1 MLTDKAV
8 KAAKPAPGNRYR
20 KLADQGGLY
29 LFCTTDGTRSWR
41 YDYRLAGKRKTFTI
55 GLYPET
61 SVAEAREHHS
71 DARKLVALGQCPVL
85 IKRRK
90 RQAAV
95 LGAEN
100 TVKTIAEAWYA
111 ELAPHKSESWR
122 HGVRGRLDLYIYPA
136 MGNVPITD
144 VEPADVLALVKSVA
158 HKFPKT
164 AEYIRQILARVFSF
178 AIRNLR
184 AKTNPAREI
193 QGAVIVPAATHH
205 KPIAAKYVPAFIEK
219 IDGYSGRAHTKLAAK
234 LLLLTMVR
242 KCELTEAPW
251 SEIDLDNALW
261 TIPAER
267 MKRRH
272 GHVVPLSRQ
281 ALEAFQELQPMAC
294 GSKYVFPNFGNPR
307 KPMSPATL
315 NGMFVRLK
323 IDVAPHSL
331 RATAS
336 TILNEANQFRS
347 DVIERQLSHI
357 ERNRIR
363 AAYNA
368 AEYMDERRAMLQWW
382 ADFIDRPANVVPM
395 RKRAS

>member
-29 LFCTTDGTRSWR
+29 LFCTSDGTRSWR

-55 GLYPET
+55 GLYPDT
-61 SVAEAREHHS
+61 SLAEAREHHS
-71 DARKLVALGQCPVL
+71 DARKLVGAGQCPVL

-100 TVKTIAEAWYA
+100 TVKAIAEAWYA

-122 HGVRGRLDLYIYPA
+122 KGARGRLDKYIYPA
-136 MGNVPITD
+136 MGTLPITD
-144 VEPADVLALVKSVA
+144 VEAADVLALVKGI
-158 HKFPKT
+158 KFPKT
-164 AEYIRQILARVFSF
+164 AEYVRQILTRVFSF

-184 AKTNPAREI
+184 VKTNPAREI
-193 QGAVIVPAATHH
+193 QGAVIVPQATHH
-205 KPIAAKYVPAFIEK
+205 KPIAAKNIPAFIDK
-219 IDGYSGRAHTKLAAK
+219 LDGYAGRIQTKLAAK

-242 KCELTEAPW
+242 KRELIDATWDEV
-251 SEIDLDNALW
+251 DLDSGVW

-267 MKRRH
+267 MKRRND
-272 GHVVPLSRQ
+272 HVVPLSKQ
-281 ALEAFQELQPMAC
+281 ALKAFEELQPMAC
-294 GSKYVFPNFGNPR
+294 GSRYVFPHFGDPR
-307 KPMSPATL
+307 KPMSASTL
-315 NGMFVRLK
+315 NLMFDRLGLT
-323 IDVAPHSL
+323 VSPHSL

-336 TILNEANQFRS
+336 TILNEANLFRP

-368 AEYMDERRAMLQWW
+368 AEYIDERRAMLQWW
-382 ADFIDRPANVVPM
+382 ADFIDRPANVVQM
-395 RKRAS
+395 KKRA

>member
-8 KAAKPAPGNRYR
+8 KAAKPQPGKTYR

-41 YDYRLAGKRKTFTI
+41 YDYRLAGVRKTFTI

-61 SVAEAREHHS
+61 SLAEAREHHG
-71 DARKLVALGQCPVL
+71 DARKLVGAGECPVL

-90 RQAAV
+90 RQAAA

-100 TVKTIAEAWYA
+100 TVRAIAEAWYA

-122 HGVRGRLDLYIYPA
+122 DGVRGRLDKYIYPA
-136 MGNVPITD
+136 MGGVPITE
-144 VEPADVLALVKSVA
+144 VEPADVLALVKGIAVS
-158 HKFPKT
+158 FPKT
-164 AEYIRQILARVFSF
+164 GEYVRQILAR
-178 AIRNLR
+178 
-184 AKTNPAREI
+184 KTNPAREI

-205 KPIAAKYVPAFIEK
+205 KPIAAKEVPAFIEK

-234 LLLLTMVR
+234 LLLLTMLR
-242 KCELTEAPW
+242 KCELIEATW

-272 GHVVPLSRQ
+272 GHVVPLSKQ

-294 GSKYVFPNFGNPR
+294 GSKFVFPNFSNPR

-315 NGMFVRLK
+315 NAMFVRLK
-323 IDVAPHSL
+323 IKVAPHSL

-336 TILNEANQFRS
+336 TIINEANQFRS

-382 ADFIDRPANVVPM
+382 ADFIDRPANVVQIK
-395 RKRAS
+395 KRA